1 MSYYHSGIDPI
12 ARYKEKEK
20 QIKQRQYERSNRA
33 VHLWRK
39 ARFCVLREQDFRE
52 RRNDRSMAVNVYS
65 TNNQADNLSRH
76 DILAWVNDSIHTNY
90 GKIEELCSGAA
101 YCQFMD
107 MLFPGSIPIK
117 KVKFSTKLEH
127 EFIQNYKLLQNSF
140 KKTSVDKVIPVE
152 RLVKGR
158 FQDNFEFVQWFKRFF
173 DANYNGDGEYDPVMA
188 RGGETVGNVGKPA
201 VMKSPAAAK
210 TGISRG
216 TTKAPTR
223 TTTKSPSAISKP
235 VANVKA
241 TVNSGGGD
249 NGAKIAELTQQINE
263 LRLTVEG
270 LEKERDFYF
279 GKLRDIEVTCQENED
294 NEVIKNVMDILYATE
309 SQENAPVDGF
319 APPEEDGN
327 VEEEE
332 EY

>member
-39 ARFCVLREQDFRE
+39 ARFCVLKEQDLRE
-52 RRNDRSMAVNVYS
+52 RRDDRSMAVNVYS

-107 MLFPGSIPIK
+107 MLFPGTIQLK
-117 KVKFSTKLEH
+117 KIKFSTKLEH
-127 EFIQNYKLLQNSF
+127 EYIQNYKILQSSF
-140 KKTSVDKVIPVE
+140 GKLGVDKVIPVE

-309 SQENAPVDGF
+309 DGF